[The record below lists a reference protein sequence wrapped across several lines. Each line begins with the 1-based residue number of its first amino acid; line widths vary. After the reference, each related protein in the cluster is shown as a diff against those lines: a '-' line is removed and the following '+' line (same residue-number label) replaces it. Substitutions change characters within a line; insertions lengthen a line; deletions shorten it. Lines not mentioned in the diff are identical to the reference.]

1 MGPNV
6 SDWLMLR
13 ITASVLALTLLVMTA
28 PSAYA
33 EETQRNKGAKAMHSI
48 RIAVDGKVVQ
58 GVIEDNPTSR
68 EFLAQLPLTTKLDD
82 YSSTEKITY
91 LPKKLSAQGAPAG
104 CDPDVGD
111 ITYYAPW
118 GNLAIFYKD
127 FGYSQGLIKLGR
139 ITSGVEHLK
148 YQGSKNVTIELISVP

>member
-1 MGPNV
+1 MNSNV
-6 SDWLMLR
+6 SHWLTHR
-13 ITASVLALTLLVMTA
+13 VTASALALTLLILTA
-28 PSAYA
+28 PSAYTK
-33 EETQRNKGAKAMHSI
+33 ETQRKKGAKAMHSI
-48 RIAVDGKVVQ
+48 RITVDGKIVQ
-58 GVIEDNPTSR
+58 GVIEDNPTAR
-68 EFLAQLPLTTKLDD
+68 EFLAQLPLTTKLED

-91 LPKKLSAQGAPAG
+91 LSKKLSTQGAPAG

-139 ITSGVEHLK
+139 ITSGIEHLK
-148 YQGSKNVTIELISVP
+148 YQGSKNATIELVSGP